1 MCIRDRYL
9 IAATLKCV
17 VAQRLVRR
25 LCDACATW
33 HAPAESEQALLGASV
48 TRVRSAAGCESCAG
62 TGYRGRLAVTELLVM
77 REAMAQAFT
86 EGASL
91 AQLRAMA
98 RADGS
103 RSLQDDGVRAVR
115 EGWTSVA
122 ELARVLSDEHGA

>member
-1 MCIRDRYL
+1 EVAL
-9 IAATLKCV
+9 I
-17 VAQRLVRR
+17 
-25 LCDACATW
+25 
-33 HAPAESEQALLGASV
+33 GASV
-48 TRVRSAAGCESCAG
+48 ARVRSAAGCESCAG

-77 REAMAQAFT
+77 REAIAQAFT

-91 AQLRAMA
+91 AQLRTMA

-103 RSLQDDGVRAVR
+103 RSLQDDGIRAVR